1 MQLLEMFRASALF
14 NVRNRGC
21 QKAAI
26 AVALVSLAVGV
37 QAQTASPTLERIKS
51 DGVINIGV
59 RHSAA
64 PFSYFDAGG
73 LPQGFTWEIC
83 KEVVKG
89 LELDL
94 GRRLTTKVVSVDLAQ
109 SFDKLADNTIDL
121 QCGSTT
127 HTAERD
133 KRVQFSKTF
142 FVAGMRVAY
151 RKADAEFANPLKN
164 GKVIALEKSTASTVV
179 KKIFNGDTDKALFGG
194 ASDVKSYEEG
204 IAQLKSKTAD
214 TFYAD
219 AVLLPLDDAIAFR
232 DKPLTVEPYA
242 LMMRKGDLAFSG
254 TIDKILTRVLKTEAE
269 TLAEKTGLKGKI
281 NSLTREVWK
290 RPSSDTALS
299 LY

>member
-1 MQLLEMFRASALF
+1 MQFLKIFRKASAF
-14 NVRNRGC
+14 GVHRRGH

-26 AVALVSLAVGV
+26 AAALVSLAIGA
-37 QAQTASPTLERIKS
+37 QAQSASPALEKIRS
-51 DGVINIGV
+51 EGVINIGV

-64 PFSYFDAGG
+64 PFSYFDAAGQ
-73 LPQGFTWEIC
+73 PQGFTWAIC
-83 KEVVKG
+83 KAVVKG
-89 LELDL
+89 LEVEL

-109 SFDKLADNTIDL
+109 SFDKLADNSIDM

-151 RKADAEFANPLKN
+151 RKADPQFASALKN

-179 KKIFNGDTDKALFGG
+179 KKIFSGDTEKALFSG

-204 IAQLKSKTAD
+204 VAQLKSKAAD

-219 AVLLPLDDAIAFR
+219 AVLLPLDDAIIFR

-242 LMMRKGDLAFSG
+242 LMMRKGDAAFSG
-254 TIDKILTRVLKTEAE
+254 AVDKVLSKVLKTEAE
-269 TLAEKTGLKGKI
+269 TLAEQNGLKGKI